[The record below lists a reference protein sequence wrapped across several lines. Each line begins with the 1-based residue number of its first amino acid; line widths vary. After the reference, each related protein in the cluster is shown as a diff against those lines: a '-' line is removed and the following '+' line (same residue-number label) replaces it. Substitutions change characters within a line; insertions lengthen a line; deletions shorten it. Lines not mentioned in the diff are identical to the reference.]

1 MIAAFMLALSIY
13 DNFIEKKNPLSNIK
27 WNSPIVKEKEKRKN
41 ENMRTDDTEGR
52 PLLGQLGG
60 WPV

>member
-27 WNSPIVKEKEKRKN
+27 WNSPIVKEKEKRKKREHAN
-41 ENMRTDDTEGR
+41 R
-52 PLLGQLGG
+52 
-60 WPV
+60 